1 MTSGGDQGQGIR
13 HEMGRLRLDRP
24 VVFLD
29 TETTGTDPANDRV
42 VQVGLI
48 KLHPDGAEE
57 LFRGTGEVLVN
68 PERPIPLESTQIHGI
83 TDEMVR
89 TAPTFEKLADS
100 LLEFMAGNDLAG
112 YNLLRFDVPL
122 LQAEFARVL
131 ERRNRTGQ
139 VPAKPLWDPLGEV
152 ADPDGAPPVRI
163 LDPQVIFHRR
173 EPRDLSAAVRFYCGH
188 ELTGAH
194 GALADTRAALEVL
207 LGQVRRYEDL
217 PAEVEGL
224 HRESNPPDARF
235 VDRTRKLAWRRGEP
249 ALAFGRQHRDRPI
262 RELARDSDGRGYLQ
276 WMQGAD
282 FSPEVK
288 KLIGD
293 ALEGKVPQR
302 NPETGEITIIE
313 FEVPRGRPPGGGGRS
328 GR

>member
-1 MTSGGDQGQGIR
+1 MTGDNGEAPGIR

-24 VVFLD
+24 ILFLD
-29 TETTGTDPANDRV
+29 AETTGTDPNNDRV
-42 VQVGLI
+42 VQIGFL
-48 KLHPDGAEE
+48 KLHPDGTEE

-68 PERPIPLESTQIHGI
+68 PERPIPNESTQIHGI

-100 LLEFMAGNDLAG
+100 LLEFMAGADLAG

-131 ERRNRTGQ
+131 ERRNRTGEA
-139 VPAKPLWDPLGEV
+139 PAKPLWDPLGEAV
-152 ADPDGAPPVRI
+152 EPGSAPPVRI

-188 ELTGAH
+188 ELEGAH
-194 GALADTRAALEVL
+194 GALADTRASLEVL

-217 PAEVEGL
+217 PSEVDGL
-224 HRESNPPDARF
+224 HRESNPLDPRF
-235 VDRTRKLAWRRGEP
+235 VDRTRKFAWRGGEP
-249 ALAFGRQHRDRPI
+249 ALAFGRQHRDRSL
-262 RELARDSDGRGYLQ
+262 RDLARDSDGRGYLF
-276 WMQGAD
+276 WIQGAD

-288 KLIGD
+288 KLVGD

-302 NPETGEITIIE
+302 NPVTGEITIIT
-313 FEVPRGRPPGGGGRS
+313 FEVPRGGRPGR
-328 GR
+328 